1 MEKLLN
7 TIEKISIKS
16 RPAKYKNL
24 KDTCK
29 KLQAIIDRRVV
40 NENLGI
46 VPTYKQELDFYKVFI
61 PNINEEMKDYIGRID
76 RPQILQAKANKWVKS
91 QLPVCAKYISVF
103 GKGHLTDVM
112 PVKGGKKS
120 SSPKRTSTKKA
131 KSSIKRTSLRKKPT
145 KTASIRKSSL

>member
-1 MEKLLN
+1 MEKILN

-40 NENLGI
+40 NEKSGI
-46 VPTYKQELDFYKVFI
+46 IPTYKQELDFYKVFI
-61 PNINEEMKDYIGRID
+61 PNINEEMKNYIGRID
-76 RPQILQAKANKWVKS
+76 RPQILKAKANKWVKS

-112 PVKGGKKS
+112 PVKGGKH
-120 SSPKRTSTKKA
+120 SSPKRSSSSKKTKK
-131 KSSIKRTSLRKKPT
+131 SVKRTSLRKKAT